1 MSQPAPQRSM
11 LSALLASQNNETSY
25 NQAISKSDIVPTEAV
40 SPSNHNKES
49 CPLAAEQ
56 TSPASTKDSE
66 NSKYNRTTKVAKIK
80 YSDHGSHAVIVD
92 ETSES
97 PSQAPNSDEEE
108 IDVSKKNGQGHHHY
122 LSHEPPPSLIPLKRT
137 SPSVRPNKPTSLL
150 HAVLTKGTA
159 SDETG
164 GDAKSSSIGP
174 LHEEKCQRGE
184 CLTNPSDPVSNDG
197 CDNMEGNLI
206 VHKNDLLKIPHRK
219 ISNHSEEVNSLIKM
233 NDPLGVATF
242 QVIRQLGQGTF
253 AQVFECKNMDTGK
266 LCAVKI
272 VKNKPAY
279 TRQAA
284 VEIEVFKTM
293 MQKNNNDIVRIG
305 AEDVSEDDQNMK
317 DIMVSLLCYFI
328 YKSHLCLVFEL
339 LSQNLYELLKRR
351 QFRGLPIGTVKNIV
365 KQALVGMRELGQRR
379 IVHCDLK
386 PENILLVSDEVMN
399 RLLDSKPVMGDANS
413 IIKLIDFG
421 SACFEEKTGFTY
433 IQSRFYRSPEVLVG
447 INYDSAIDMWSLGCV
462 AAELFLGLP
471 ILPGVHELDQLGR
484 IQEMIGD
491 VPEWMLDQG

>member
-1 MSQPAPQRSM
+1 M
-11 LSALLASQNNETSY
+11 LSALLASQNNETY
-25 NQAISKSDIVPTEAV
+25 NQATSKSDIVPTEAI
-40 SPSNHNKES
+40 SPSNNDDS
-49 CPLAAEQ
+49 PAPAAERA
-56 TSPASTKDSE
+56 SPSSIKDSE
-66 NSKYNRTTKVAKIK
+66 NSKYDRTTKVAKTK

-97 PSQAPNSDEEE
+97 PSQVPNSDEDE
-108 IDVSKKNGQGHHHY
+108 ISVEKKCGQGY
-122 LSHEPPPSLIPLKRT
+122 LSNEPPPSLIPLKRT
-137 SPSVRPNKPTSLL
+137 SPSVRSNKPTSLL
-150 HAVLTKGTA
+150 HAVLTKGTV
-159 SDETG
+159 SDEVG
-164 GDAKSSSIGP
+164 GDAKSAGP
-174 LHEEKCQRGE
+174 LHEEVSQRDE
-184 CLTNPSDPVSNDG
+184 CLTNPSDPVSNGG
-197 CDNMEGNLI
+197 CDNIEGNLI

-219 ISNHSEEVNSLIKM
+219 ISNHSQEVNSLFQT
-233 NDPLGVATF
+233 NDPLGIATF
-242 QVIRQLGQGTF
+242 QVIRLLGQGTF
-253 AQVFECKNMDTGK
+253 AQVFECKNVDTGK
-266 LCAVKI
+266 LCAIKI

-293 MQKNNNDIVRIG
+293 TQKNLNNDNFRIR
-305 AEDVSEDDQNMK
+305 AEDVSEDSQDMK
-317 DIMVSLLCYFI
+317 DIMVSLLCYFM

-339 LSQNLYELLKRR
+339 LGQNLYELLKRR

-365 KQALVGMRELGQRR
+365 RQALVGMRELGQRR

-386 PENILLVSDEVMN
+386 PENILLVSEEMMN
-399 RLLDSKPVMGDANS
+399 RLVDSKPIMDDTKS

-471 ILPGVHELDQLGR
+471 ILPGAHELDQLGR